1 MPSRPYELDIGFD
14 NKPTFPPPEVKPE
27 GGQPFDIL
35 GGVVESAGM
44 VSRLVLTPGAAMA
57 DPVINSRI
65 SSAFRLENDVV
76 NAVDLL
82 TRPVYKED
90 PTFDLETTLK
100 ETGMWDS
107 HRWNFIGVGSK
118 EEFLAKANRITQEEK
133 DKELLASSGLPGLV
147 AMGLAGIVSPVNLL
161 PFVGPGV
168 KGAKAVT
175 VGAGYGLLG
184 GALQEIPLQMN
195 QETRTMEESVGSI
208 AMSTVLG
215 GVLGGAIGWLNKPV
229 REIADDMAVPQDGVT
244 IPASRGAG
252 VGADIAAPRE
262 GAGGM
267 KPAVIGF
274 DSKFGADQT
283 KEFLGALSPV
293 VRTIA
298 QDTVPVD
305 QWLMAQLSDAGL
317 SLSGNQKGIATS
329 VGGTAEN
336 RILTHQGKVYEMYKA
351 LDDAF
356 GRYMLGKAGKL
367 NPAEQLYTNTL
378 GRVFK
383 RGKMSRQEFKIE
395 VARAMRNNDEHEVP
409 EIAEMAAF
417 TRKTVYDPLFEEAKR
432 VGIYD
437 NLKLTEDGETDVV
450 GDLTYLNRDYDLE
463 KISVRRPDFV
473 DRLAKHYEEK
483 LQADFQERLS
493 SLLEKLAADEEMLV
507 DVNRPLDDVMRLR
520 EEFLDEIKAV
530 DESRTSAEAYIE
542 DAISDLRSMA
552 RDKNIPEQL
561 RKDYKAKADMMEANA
576 GPGLARRK
584 ERKKAI
590 QKRLRNLNRS
600 YAIKTSQHAAKLE
613 RVGRL
618 EELSLSTLNRTVRSA
633 QRALRNLESS
643 TDANFAKEITEL
655 KNKFA
660 RVAGEYDRAEE
671 RIVKMAGDETV
682 MIDELLGP
690 EARQQD
696 RAGRLFDIAEE
707 LDTVESI
714 DRVRLRELIQE
725 GLDETLLKVNRIN
738 GRRYGRA
745 QRLAEQAK
753 LLDPEVVKKQIQDLT
768 ANSLDRR
775 ARFID
780 TWQNNGAKP
789 GFRLASGE
797 KADFR
802 AHAKQV
808 AETITDKILGTN
820 ARLAGHDLIMEPK
833 GAEYARTLDIPS
845 DQIEEFLNND
855 IEHLVAQY
863 VRTLAS
869 DIEIRKKLGEY
880 APDFGRNMEFVKR
893 NEEIQA
899 AQRALINKM
908 KAEGKSQDEID
919 QASKKFMKQVND
931 NKRDIEAI
939 IQRLRHNWGLP
950 KNPLAFGTRLGRIF
964 MNVNVLRYMG
974 MVVNSSLP
982 DIGRPIMKY
991 GMLRAFKDGWVPYIR
1006 GLAQL
1011 KFTQRELALM
1021 GASIDMVMHTRAM
1034 AMADVGDIMV
1044 RGSKFEKAVEYATN
1058 KMGLIAAFDIWTTAM
1073 KQIAGTAANAQ
1084 VLDDLK
1090 MLMEGKAGKKS
1101 IERLAAGG
1109 INEDVAKIIWK
1120 ELQKP
1125 GGSDIV
1131 NGVLWPNTEAWD
1143 NANGA
1148 VDAYRAIILREV
1160 NNMIVTPGVERPLMM
1175 DSGTPARMLFQ
1186 FKSFAMSANS
1196 KTFLAGLQQR
1206 DMALVQGVTVSLALG
1221 ALSYYIWANI
1231 TGGKA
1236 LEDLNNDLAS
1246 GDYGRIVDE
1255 AINRSGVLGAL
1266 GMGQD
1271 ILSAIPMTAP
1281 HVTFGDQRLSRQAD
1295 NDFIDA
1301 LGGPSLD
1308 LIARFARSLPGLTEE
1323 GAAEFTRKNA
1333 HQLRLMAPLQNH
1345 FLLRHAYDAIE
1356 KVFPE

>member
-1 MPSRPYELDIGFD
+1 MPSRVYELDIGFD

-27 GGQPFDIL
+27 SGGPFDVL
-35 GGVVESAGM
+35 GGVIDAAGM
-44 VSRLVLTPGAAMA
+44 VAKIALTPQAAA
-57 DPVINSRI
+57 NDPVLMNRLQA
-65 SSAFRLENDVV
+65 AFRQENDVV
-76 NAVDLL
+76 NAIDLM
-82 TRPVYKED
+82 TRPAYQDD
-90 PTFDLETTLK
+90 PSFDLEKNLK
-100 ETGMWDS
+100 DSGLWDK
-107 HRWNFIGVGSK
+107 HRWNFIGVSSQP
-118 EEFLAKANRITQEEK
+118 EFLDKAKRITQEK
-133 DKELLASSGLPGLV
+133 LDKELLASSGISGLV
-147 AMGLAGIVSPVNLL
+147 AMGLAGVISPVNLI

-168 KGAKAVT
+168 KGAKAIA

-184 GALQEIPLQMN
+184 GLLQEVPLQFN
-195 QETRTMEESVGSI
+195 QETRTLEESVGSV

-215 GVLGGAIGWLNKPV
+215 GVLGGAVGWLNKPLKD
-229 REIADDMAVPQDGVT
+229 IADDMAVPQYGT
-244 IPASRGAG
+244 PIPPSRGAG

-298 QDTVPVD
+298 QTAVAID

-317 SLSGNQKGIATS
+317 VLSGNQKGIATS

-336 RILTHQGKVYEMYKA
+336 RILTHQGKVYEMYKK
-351 LDDAF
+351 LDDAY
-356 GRYMLGKAGKL
+356 GRYMLGKAGKI
-367 NPAEQLYTNTL
+367 NPMEQAYANTL
-378 GRVFK
+378 GQVFR
-383 RGKMSRQEFKIE
+383 RGKLSRQEFKIE
-395 VARAMRNNDEHEVP
+395 VARAMRNGDQHEIP
-409 EIAEMAAF
+409 EVAEMASF
-417 TRKTVYDPLFEEAKR
+417 TRQKVFDPLFEEAKR
-432 VGIYD
+432 IGIYD
-437 NLKLTEDGETDVV
+437 NLKVTEDGNTEVL
-450 GDLTYLNRDYDLE
+450 GDLSYLNRDYDLE
-463 KISVRRPDFV
+463 KISIRRPDFV
-473 DRLAKHYEEK
+473 ARLAKHYEEK
-483 LQADFQERLS
+483 LQADFQQRLS
-493 SLLEKLAADEEMLV
+493 SLLEKIAADEEMLV
-507 DVNRPLDDVMRLR
+507 DVNRPLDEVTRLR
-520 EEFLDEIKAV
+520 EEFLEEIKAV
-530 DESRTSAEAYIE
+530 DEARTSAEAYIE
-542 DAISDLRSMA
+542 DAIADLRSMA

-561 RKDYKAKADMMEANA
+561 RKDYKAKADMMEENA
-576 GPGLARRK
+576 GQGLARRK
-584 ERKKAI
+584 EKKKAI

-618 EELSLSTLNRTVRSA
+618 EELSLATLNRTVRLA
-633 QRALRNLESS
+633 QRALRNLESA

-696 RAGRLFDIAEE
+696 RAGRLSDIAEE

-725 GLDETLLKVNRIN
+725 GLDETLRKVNRIN

-745 QRLAEQAK
+745 QRLAEQAQT
-753 LLDPEVVKKQIQDLT
+753 LDPKVVKKQIEDLT
-768 ANSLDRR
+768 ANALDRR

-780 TWQNNGAKP
+780 TWQNNGATP
-789 GFRLASGE
+789 GFKLQPGA

-802 AHAKQV
+802 AHAKEV
-808 AETITDKILGTN
+808 ANKITDKILGTN
-820 ARLAGHDLIMEPK
+820 ARLAGHDLIMEPR

-845 DQIEEFLNND
+845 AEIEEFLNND

-863 VRTLAS
+863 VRTLAP

-880 APDFGRNMEFVKR
+880 APDFGRNMEFVRR
-893 NEEIQA
+893 NEEISA
-899 AQRALINKM
+899 AQEALINKM
-908 KAEGKSQDEID
+908 KAEGKSADEID
-919 QASKKFMKQVND
+919 RASKKFTKQVND
-931 NKRDIEAI
+931 NKRDLEAI
-939 IQRLRHNWGLP
+939 IERLRHNWGLP

-991 GMLRAFKDGWVPYIR
+991 GMLRAFKDGWVPYIK
-1006 GLAQL
+1006 GLMQL

-1058 KMGLIAAFDIWTTAM
+1058 KMGLVAAFDIWTTAM

-1090 MLMEGKAGKKS
+1090 MLMEGKASKKS

-1109 INEDVAKIIWK
+1109 INEDVAKVIWK

-1236 LEDLNNDLAS
+1236 LEDLNNDLES
-1246 GDYGRIVDE
+1246 GNYGRIVDE

-1281 HVTFGDQRLSRQAD
+1281 HVTLGDERLSRQAD

-1308 LIARFARSLPGLTEE
+1308 LIARFARATPGLTEE
-1323 GAAEFTRKNA
+1323 GEAEFTRKNA